1 MKEPCY
7 VKIKTLTHSVSRK
20 NDTKKLH
27 LFQDAQ
33 LTSKAN
39 WVVALL

>member
-7 VKIKTLTHSVSRK
+7 VKIKTLTHSVSRE

-27 LFQDAQ
+27 LFQDI
-33 LTSKAN
+33 LFTDKAN